1 MKDAY
6 DNSIPSFM
14 IRIWLADRPGALAQV
29 AGRIGAV
36 GGDVINIDILE
47 RDNGRAIDDLYITL
61 PEGSLIPLMLTKIS
75 ELDDVGV
82 EDIRELQT
90 DLSDAIQDP
99 LQISYELISS
109 ETLSEVLRSFVAGCS
124 TCFNL
129 DWAVMYREEDSA
141 VVTASGDMPSPAW
154 LDAFVAGLQ
163 NSSEDIEKLAITGD
177 TAWIRL
183 DKIGLMFIFSRLQRS
198 LRSREKRQLLLL
210 AQIAGKVIDT
220 FQ

>member
-1 MKDAY
+1 
-6 DNSIPSFM
+6 M

-61 PEGSLIPLMLTKIS
+61 PEGSLIPLMLNKIA

-82 EDIRELQT
+82 EDIRELKA

-99 LQISYELISS
+99 LQISYELLAS
-109 ETLSEVLRSFVAGCS
+109 ETPTELFHSFVAGC
-124 TCFNL
+124 TACFNL
-129 DWAVMYREEDSA
+129 DWAVLFREKDSC

-154 LDAFVAGLQ
+154 LEAFVAGLK
-163 NSSEDIEKLAITGD
+163 SGSEDTGGLNVTGD
-177 TAWIRL
+177 TAWIR
-183 DKIGLMFIFSRLQRS
+183 IGKDSLTFIFGRQHRS

-210 AQIAGKVIDT
+210 TQIVGKIIADS
-220 FQ
+220 